1 MADQVCRPNYLPA
14 ITPQLDRVEAT
25 LASQQ
30 QLATTSVTTQQPTT
44 TVMPPP
50 PLPLSSTIT
59 VSLPMPKMVAP
70 RRNVTSMEL
79 PTTEEMEE
87 AMVILPECSKVA
99 IETQPETQMMRAMD
113 ISIPMDSD
121 TSNIIPLPCQGQQV
135 G

>member
-1 MADQVCRPNYLPA
+1 
-14 ITPQLDRVEAT
+14 
-25 LASQQ
+25 
-30 QLATTSVTTQQPTT
+30 
-44 TVMPPP
+44 
-50 PLPLSSTIT
+50 
-59 VSLPMPKMVAP
+59 MPKMVAP

-87 AMVILPECSKVA
+87 ATVILQECNKVA

-121 TSNIIPLPCQGQQV
+121 TSNIIPRPCQGQQV